1 MVFLFILI
9 AIFILII
16 SLTIKIEIINFKFT
30 SQTKRH
36 INKNYKIAIKL
47 LAFGKIPIS
56 NLNIT
61 KTKLEKLKLKEK
73 IKDID
78 FKLIQDK
85 NKLDKRVLQAIK
97 EINMDIDFI
106 NLKIELGTEN
116 ASLTSIIVPVISTF
130 LAILLRKKVQELDN
144 LIFNVNP
151 IYINQNLINIEF
163 SGIFEIK
170 MIHIISIIYILSKK
184 KGVDKYERTSNRR
197 SYDYSYE

>member
-36 INKNYKIAIKL
+36 INKNYKIVIKL

-116 ASLTSIIVPVISTF
+116 ASLTSIIVPAISTF